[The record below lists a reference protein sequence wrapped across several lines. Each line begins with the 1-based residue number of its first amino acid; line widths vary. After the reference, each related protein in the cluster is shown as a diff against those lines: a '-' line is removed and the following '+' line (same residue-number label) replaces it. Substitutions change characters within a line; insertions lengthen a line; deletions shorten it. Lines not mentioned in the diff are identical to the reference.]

1 MGFTTTIPTV
11 QREENS
17 TVSDTAI
24 ITISSN
30 DGYLY
35 TASDFKITNATEQS
49 TNKYVGGDLPIEI
62 SDVTF
67 TDNTD
72 ETVNAT
78 ITFSGFPMTG
88 DKDFRVPI
96 ESKLKDTNYVRKNYA
111 CIKARYTTSSDHTV
125 TVTPRTATVSASTS
139 GSLTIQQIHANVYH
153 ADHAAKQ
160 GMQTSDNL
168 LALITFTADSGKFYS
183 ITPAPELFTREYN
196 DYWNIAIQSRTYDS
210 SKRLTQI
217 IYEIR
222 YDVPDQSVLQDGYT
236 SSLATCA
243 LNHFV
248 NFNYEIST
256 AVTREDAVK
265 INRLSIDTK
274 NISSNGCS
282 RLIFLQGNNGAG
294 GKLHIR
300 NKDGKYLSY
309 GEEIPDAGTTSGIIS
324 YSHEVNP
331 ISFSFTSTK
340 KNCVYSFIAPR
351 TTSDDDYHIYVEP
364 NDGTILDSSIPTVNS
379 PIRIYQFKPV
389 TITTK
394 VATASHGASL
404 TLSNNLVCI
413 GNSNDEPFLRNRKQ
427 CLFTITPAAEKTIK
441 ITRDIRPSDYQTT
454 FTSRIEPG
462 DFNPIDETTGVGR
475 GDIRLIRLDAYLEG
489 RQLKVL
495 ADVNVRNFGYEDV
508 TLQINLD
515 NFITVN

>member
-1 MGFTTTIPTV
+1 
-11 QREENS
+11 
-17 TVSDTAI
+17 
-24 ITISSN
+24 
-30 DGYLY
+30 
-35 TASDFKITNATEQS
+35 
-49 TNKYVGGDLPIEI
+49 
-62 SDVTF
+62 
-67 TDNTD
+67 
-72 ETVNAT
+72 
-78 ITFSGFPMTG
+78 
-88 DKDFRVPI
+88 
-96 ESKLKDTNYVRKNYA
+96 
-111 CIKARYTTSSDHTV
+111 
-125 TVTPRTATVSASTS
+125 
-139 GSLTIQQIHANVYH
+139 
-153 ADHAAKQ
+153 
-160 GMQTSDNL
+160 
-168 LALITFTADSGKFYS
+168 
-183 ITPAPELFTREYN
+183 
-196 DYWNIAIQSRTYDS
+196 
-210 SKRLTQI
+210 
-217 IYEIR
+217 
-222 YDVPDQSVLQDGYT
+222 
-236 SSLATCA
+236 
-243 LNHFV
+243 
-248 NFNYEIST
+248 
-256 AVTREDAVK
+256 
-265 INRLSIDTK
+265 LSIDTK

>member
-17 TVSDTAI
+17 TVADTAI

-49 TNKYVGGDLPIEI
+49 TNKYVSGDLPIEI

-67 TDNTD
+67 TDNID

-96 ESKLKDTNYVRKNYA
+96 EAKLAETNYVRKNYA

-125 TVTPRTATVSASTS
+125 VVTARTATVSASTS
-139 GSLTIQQIHANVYH
+139 GSLTIQQMHANVYH

-183 ITPAPELFTREYN
+183 TTPEPELFAKEYN
-196 DYWNIAIQSRTYDS
+196 DFWNIVVQSTTYDS

-222 YDVPDQSVLQDGYT
+222 YDVPDQSVLQDRYT

-243 LNHFV
+243 LDQFV

-256 AVTREDAVK
+256 AVTTESTIK
-265 INRLSIDTK
+265 INKLVVKTDDV
-274 NISSNGCS
+274 SSSGAN
-282 RLIFLQGNNGAG
+282 RIITIQGNIGAG
-294 GKLHIR
+294 AKLHIKD
-300 NKDGKYLSY
+300 KDGNYYDGIYWTHEIKPITVFFGTGDGSPTNNRTMVNSIRIPKTFTDTYYCVYL
-309 GEEIPDAGTTSGIIS
+309 EPNNGTT
-324 YSHEVNP
+324 
-331 ISFSFTSTK
+331 
-340 KNCVYSFIAPR
+340 
-351 TTSDDDYHIYVEP
+351 
-364 NDGTILDSSIPTVNS
+364 LDSSVPTVDS
-379 PIRIYQFKPV
+379 QIKIYQYKHV
-389 TITTK
+389 SITTK
-394 VATASHGASL
+394 VATSSYSSDL
-404 TLSNNLVCI
+404 TLSSNVRVI
-413 GNSNDEPFLRNRKQ
+413 GNSGYEPYIKTRKQ
-427 CLFTITPAAEKTIK
+427 CVFTITPDADKTIK
-441 ITRDIRPSDYQTT
+441 INRDILIGDYTT
-454 FTSRIEPG
+454 TYEDKTLRFGADYRVP
-462 DFNPIDETTGVGR
+462 VGEQ
-475 GDIRLIRLDAYLEG
+475 GSEGQGIITLKNLIAYLEG
-489 RQLKVL
+489 RDLKVL
-495 ADVNVRNFGYEDV
+495 ADVHVNSFGYLDT